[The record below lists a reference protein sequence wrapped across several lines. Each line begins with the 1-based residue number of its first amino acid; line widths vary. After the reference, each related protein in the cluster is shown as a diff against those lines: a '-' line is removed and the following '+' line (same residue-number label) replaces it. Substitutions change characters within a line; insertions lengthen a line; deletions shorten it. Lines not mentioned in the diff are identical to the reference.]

1 MTERL
6 IYNTLIGLAIPLL
19 AEFLSPLSTSADFI
33 WMLLSALAYAFFLES
48 YRCLM
53 RTLNRGQLPL
63 LIGSLTLI
71 SLLILSHL
79 TLQRLILL
87 LALAITMIHLFRSMR
102 RYSTALSQ
110 FKEQL
115 QASSG
120 SEEDGSDQ

>member
-6 IYNTLIGLAIPLL
+6 IYNTLIGLAIPML
-19 AEFLSPLSTSADFI
+19 ADFLSPLSASADFI
-33 WMLLSALAYAFFLES
+33 WLLVSALAYAFFLES
-48 YRCLM
+48 YRCLA

-71 SLLILSHL
+71 SLIILSHL

-87 LALAITMIHLFRSMR
+87 IALAVSMIQLTRSLR
-102 RYSTALSQ
+102 RYSAALSQ

-115 QASSG
+115 QTDSMTESG
-120 SEEDGSDQ
+120 SSDQ